1 MKLMLLSTLLMM
13 MLALFSCKSKQPL
26 VINNHTQTTVRDSIV
41 KDTITK
47 TLHDSAFLELYLKCV
62 DGRVVIDKELQKMS
76 RNLSMIHKFDNGL
89 LTVQSDYYNQL
100 KMEFD
105 RVYRIIEKQKET
117 TVIQPPIQQP
127 KSKWWERMFEVLIII
142 GVVFILILILRK
154 L

>member
-1 MKLMLLSTLLMM
+1 M
-13 MLALFSCKSKQPL
+13 MLIALFSCKSKQPL
-26 VINNHTQTTVRDSIV
+26 IINNHTQTNVRDSIV

-47 TLHDSAFLELYLKCV
+47 TLHDSAFLELYLECI

-76 RNLSMIHKFDNGL
+76 RNLSMIHHFDNGL

-117 TVIQPPIQQP
+117 TVIQPPIEQTR
-127 KSKWWERMFEVLIII
+127 SKWWERLIEVLTIAGVVII
-142 GVVFILILILRK
+142 GILILRK
-154 L
+154 I

>member
-1 MKLMLLSTLLMM
+1 MKLMLLFKLLAITLC
-13 MLALFSCKSKQPL
+13 LFSCKPKQPL
-26 VINNHTQTTVRDSIV
+26 IINNHTQTTVRDSIV
-41 KDTITK
+41 KDTVSITVS
-47 TLHDSAFLELYLKCV
+47 DSAFLQLYLKCV

-76 RNLSMIHKFDNGL
+76 RNLSMIHNFDNGL

-127 KSKWWERMFEVLIII
+127 KPKWREMLFEVLMIAL
-142 GVVFILILILRK
+142 VILIGIIILRK